1 MNKKTKIVCTM
12 GPATSTVEKMKEL
25 MNSGMD
31 ICRLNFSHETHANH
45 AIMINKIK
53 QAREE
58 AGVPV
63 AILLDTK
70 GPEIRTCLLKNDEKV
85 YLEKGANFTLTT
97 RELVGDETMV
107 QITYD
112 QLPADVEPG
121 NKILIDDGLIEL
133 TVIEIK
139 DGTDIVCEVMNGG
152 YLSNRKGINVPNV
165 KINLPAITEK
175 DKEDIVF
182 GIEQGVDFIAASFV
196 RSAAAIREIKEILN
210 AHKANI
216 AIVAK
221 IENAEGIENID
232 AIIEEADGIMIAR
245 GDLGVEVPP
254 QDVPYLQKMMIKK
267 CRDAYKPV
275 ITATQMLDSMIRN
288 PRPTRAE
295 VADVANAIYD
305 GTDAIML
312 SGETAMGKYPL
323 EAVQMMAKIAVETE
337 SRLDFTAINKKN
349 KVHRKKGVSSAVA
362 YSAVN
367 TAHSLNADLI
377 IASTVSGYTARLV
390 SKFKPQSRILGLS
403 QSDNTLRKMQL
414 YWGVVPVKV
423 TEHSSTDELLE
434 EAVGIAKK
442 AEFARQGDL
451 IILTAGVKAGKTGVT
466 NMMKVVEVQ

>member
-25 MNSGMD
+25 MENGMN

-45 AIMINKIK
+45 EIMINKIK

-58 AGVPV
+58 AGYPV

-85 YLEKGANFTLTT
+85 YLEKGSQFTLTT
-97 RELVGDETMV
+97 RELVGDETIV

-112 QLPADVEPG
+112 QLPADVVPG
-121 NKILIDDGLIEL
+121 NTILIDDGLIGL
-133 TVIEIK
+133 TVKEIK
-139 DGTDIVCEVMNGG
+139 DGTDIICEVMNGG

-165 KINLPAITEK
+165 KINLPGITEK
-175 DKEDIVF
+175 DKEDIIF
-182 GIEQGVDFIAASFV
+182 GIGQDIDFIAASFV
-196 RSAAAIREIKEILN
+196 RNATAIREIKDILKTHN
-210 AHKANI
+210 AEHI
-216 AIVAK
+216 QIIAK

-232 AIIEEADGIMIAR
+232 EIIDEADGIMVAR
-245 GDLGVEVPP
+245 GDLGVEVPAE
-254 QDVPYLQKMMIKK
+254 DVPYLQKMMIKK
-267 CRDAYKPV
+267 CREAYKPV

-323 EAVQMMAKIAVETE
+323 EAVQMMAKIAIETE
-337 SRLDFTAINKKN
+337 SRLDYQQILKKN
-349 KVHRKKGVSSAVA
+349 KVSRKKGLSNAVA

-367 TAHSLNADLI
+367 TAAALHTKLI
-377 IASTVSGYTARLV
+377 IASTRSGYTARMV
-390 SKFKPQSRILGLS
+390 SKLKPQATILGLS
-403 QSDNTLRKMQL
+403 RIERTLRAMSIL
-414 YWGVVPVKV
+414 WGVVPKLA
-423 TEHSSTDELLE
+423 TEYSNTDDMLNK
-434 EAVGIAKK
+434 AVAIAKQNNFTDK
-442 AEFARQGDL
+442 GDL
-451 IILTAGVKAGKTGVT
+451 VILTAGAGTEGVT
-466 NMMKVVEVQ
+466 NMMKVVEVE